1 MSTKKT
7 NNTIAVVLLHGI
19 GEQRPM
25 ATLRSFVESVFGK
38 SWYSKPDRLSELFE
52 VRRLGVKFE
61 DSNVHCYELY
71 WAHHM
76 TSSTATHIIK
86 WLMRLRQ
93 IPCAELKKMAL
104 YSGKRKR
111 FYTTI
116 RMVFPLL
123 CVAIIGVLVVIYLIE
138 NKDWFKDYLVS
149 IGFGAFVLGKLIRW
163 GWEWAFGRMVEV
175 VGDAARY
182 LDSSPPNVEIRQKIR
197 TECVQFLRKLNEAD
211 DPDYSRIVVIGHS
224 LGSVIAYDALKLLWA
239 ESKQH
244 ATIPATD
251 EIQKHL
257 DRLYGNPP
265 DNLAQQALFEEL
277 QVRKGCIK
285 EFFSVKGRRWKIS
298 DFVTVGSPLVHAPV
312 LLTTSLDEF
321 DDLKKQRELPTCP
334 PEKDWNGKYCGWS
347 DASGFKFHHAAV
359 FAPVKW
365 TNFFFPSDPIGGAIK
380 QIFGMG
386 IDDIKLDP
394 PKNLWTDHIRYW
406 EKGWRGSNEFKLKIQ
421 DILRER

>member
-1 MSTKKT
+1 MNTKKP

-38 SWYSKPDRLSELFE
+38 SYHSKPDRPSELFE
-52 VRRLGVKFE
+52 VRRLDVKFE
-61 DSNVHCYELY
+61 GSNVHCYELY

-76 TSSTATHIIK
+76 TSSTATHIIR
-86 WLMRLRQ
+86 WLLRQRQ
-93 IPCAELKKMAL
+93 IPWAELKKMAM
-104 YSGKRKR
+104 YSGKGER

-116 RMVFPLL
+116 LRATLVASLFAIMVVFG
-123 CVAIIGVLVVIYLIE
+123 AIYLIE
-138 NKDWFKDYLVS
+138 NNPFFTTGLVGFVVLVS
-149 IGFGAFVLGKLIRW
+149 TYLIRQ
-163 GWEWAFGRMVEV
+163 GSRWAFGRMVEV

-182 LDSSPPNVEIRQKIR
+182 LDSTPANVDVRQKIR
-197 TECVQFLRKLNEAD
+197 AECVQFLRKLNEAD

-251 EIQKHL
+251 EIEKRL
-257 DRLYGNPP
+257 DKLYGNPP
-265 DNLAQQALFEEL
+265 DNLAQRELFNEL
-277 QVRKGCIK
+277 QVRKGCIL
-285 EFFSVKGRRWKIS
+285 EFFSAKGRRWKIS
-298 DFVTVGSPLVHAPV
+298 DFITVGSPLVHTPV
-312 LLTTSLDEF
+312 LLTTSLEEF
-321 DDLKKQRELPTCP
+321 EDLKKQRELPTCP
-334 PEKDWNGKYCGWS
+334 PEKDWDGKYCRWF

-365 TNFFFPSDPIGGAIK
+365 TNFFFPSDPIGGELK
-380 QIFGMG
+380 QLFGTG
-386 IDDIKLDP
+386 IDDIKLNS
-394 PKNLWTDHIRYW
+394 PKNSWKDHIRYW
-406 EKGWRGSNEFKLKIQ
+406 EKGWKGSKEFKLKIQ